1 MRVYIGY
8 NAPRNE
14 GEERMGHDDS
24 ASSLDGSTG
33 GTSKKSSI
41 GSKNRWVGGSV
52 GYTVTPY

>member
-1 MRVYIGY
+1 VYIGY